1 LISRLRT
8 IDEQWSGWW
17 LQADGESARSP
28 GRASV
33 PRPTRSEALSAP
45 SNKAVNDQEE
55 ISMKSSSTLSFE
67 LSQEQEDTLAA
78 IAAVVPEDM
87 EQFEKSYRAWNA
99 HFTEPGEF
107 EGSYRAWNAHF
118 TEPSEF
124 EASYRAW
131 NAHFVEPGQ
140 ASL

>member
-1 LISRLRT
+1 
-8 IDEQWSGWW
+8 
-17 LQADGESARSP
+17 
-28 GRASV
+28 
-33 PRPTRSEALSAP
+33 
-45 SNKAVNDQEE
+45 
-55 ISMKSSSTLSFE
+55 MKSSSTLSFE

-78 IAAVVPEDM
+78 IATVVPEDM

>member
-1 LISRLRT
+1 
-8 IDEQWSGWW
+8 
-17 LQADGESARSP
+17 
-28 GRASV
+28 
-33 PRPTRSEALSAP
+33 
-45 SNKAVNDQEE
+45 
-55 ISMKSSSTLSFE
+55 MKSSSTLSFE

-78 IAAVVPEDM
+78 IATVVPEDM
-87 EQFEKSYRAWNA
+87 EQFEK
-99 HFTEPGEF
+99 
-107 EGSYRAWNAHF
+107 SYRAWNAHF